1 MTHNTPQCYEA
12 KKKTGR
18 IFEIYIFEIINQEG
32 QKRLIPLLAFLVDDV
47 MKNTACG

>member
-12 KKKTGR
+12 KKTGR
-18 IFEIYIFEIINQEG
+18 IFEIYIFEIIHQEG

-47 MKNTACG
+47 MKNAAC